1 MSWSKRQIITQA
13 LEEIGIASYTFD
25 VEPDETQSALRRL
38 DAMVAAWNAQ
48 GIQLGYPLVSD
59 YMASDLD
66 DATAFPDWAVES
78 ATLGLAVRLAPSYG
92 KQVSPDTK
100 FNYGAALRA
109 MYMRTAKPTTT
120 MGWPHGLPAGAG
132 HKMWRDYDN
141 PFLTKNSPEIEE
153 SPGNQVRIE

>member
-1 MSWSKRQIITQA
+1 MSWSKRQIIAQA

-25 VEPDETQSALRRL
+25 VKPEETQSALRRL

-59 YMASDLD
+59 YLTSDLD
-66 DATAFPDWAVES
+66 DATAFPDWAIEA

-92 KQVSPDTK
+92 KQVSPDMK
-100 FNYGAALRA
+100 YNHSVAMRA
-109 MYMRTAKPTTT
+109 MYMRTAKPTAT

-141 PFLTKNSPEIEE
+141 PFLTRDAAKVEE
-153 SPGNQVRIE
+153 SPGNEIIIE